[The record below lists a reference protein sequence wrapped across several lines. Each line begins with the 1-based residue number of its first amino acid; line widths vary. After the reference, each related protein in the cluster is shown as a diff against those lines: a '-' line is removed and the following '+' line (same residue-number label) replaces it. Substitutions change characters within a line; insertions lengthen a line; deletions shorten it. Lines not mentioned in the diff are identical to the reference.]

1 MKRMNNWL
9 AQIRTRSRRKHIL
22 HCTHAKIIVHVSPV
36 AGWQQ
41 AVSST
46 TWPHLQFTP
55 AMARYICSIKFFH
68 LKMTLGLA
76 FGESWLLLAQ
86 PRTNTDVY
94 KGLFAWE
101 GLGPR
106 LHGILQ
112 TQQNLNSYF
121 SLHCGSRDWIYQASF
136 QDTLQHSTTLKW
148 LTMVSNLA
156 HPQLLSCEH
165 SPCPHPMLTASFLVS
180 SYVSFQLSAGE
191 IGLDQLRWTW
201 NVAEPIPLHTK
212 TSPVEQQFPVHL
224 QLKESK
230 VGLSCSRDFD

>member
-76 FGESWLLLAQ
+76 FANCPLRRWVWQSASWRQRWFVLSSSFIWKWPLGWPSANLGCCLRNHEQTLMCTKACFRGKAFALFYIEFTK
-86 PRTNTDVY
+86 PRS
-94 KGLFAWE
+94 
-101 GLGPR
+101 R
-106 LHGILQ
+106 LHY
-112 TQQNLNSYF
+112 S
-121 SLHCGSRDWIYQASF
+121 
-136 QDTLQHSTTLKW
+136 TLQ
-148 LTMVSNLA
+148 
-156 HPQLLSCEH
+156 P
-165 SPCPHPMLTASFLVS
+165 
-180 SYVSFQLSAGE
+180 
-191 IGLDQLRWTW
+191 
-201 NVAEPIPLHTK
+201 
-212 TSPVEQQFPVHL
+212 
-224 QLKESK
+224 
-230 VGLSCSRDFD
+230 